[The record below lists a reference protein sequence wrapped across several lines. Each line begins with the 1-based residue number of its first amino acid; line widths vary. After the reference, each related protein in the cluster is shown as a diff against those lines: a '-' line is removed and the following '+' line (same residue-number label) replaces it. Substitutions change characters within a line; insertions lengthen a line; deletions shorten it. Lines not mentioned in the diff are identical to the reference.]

1 MNGNEI
7 ERLRDL
13 CQQVQIETDS
23 EKLVALVN
31 QINQVFEADEKRLKR
46 SPSPPGSLNPSGTNN
61 DTPPG
66 ENF

>member
-1 MNGNEI
+1 MNDNEI

-31 QINQVFEADEKRLKR
+31 QINEVFKGKEKRLK
-46 SPSPPGSLNPSGTNN
+46 SPFSPTGPLDPRGN
-61 DTPPG
+61 
-66 ENF
+66 EQ